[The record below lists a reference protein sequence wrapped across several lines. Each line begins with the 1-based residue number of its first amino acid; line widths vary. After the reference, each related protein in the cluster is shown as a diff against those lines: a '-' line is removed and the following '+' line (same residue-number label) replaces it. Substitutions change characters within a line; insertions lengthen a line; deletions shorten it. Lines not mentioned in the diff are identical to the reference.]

1 LLSIADAPNM
11 TLAEPMF
18 RLYQF
23 PAGAYRG
30 SVEAPVN
37 SLATAALMVVRRDA
51 PSRLVEECLD
61 ALYENPGL
69 TDGLIAKEMAAEW
82 QGLPY
87 HPAARKYFEEVAKRV
102 D

>member
-1 LLSIADAPNM
+1 
-11 TLAEPMF
+11 
-18 RLYQF
+18 
-23 PAGAYRG
+23 
-30 SVEAPVN
+30 
-37 SLATAALMVVRRDA
+37 
-51 PSRLVEECLD
+51 LVEECLK
-61 ALYENPGL
+61 ALYENHGL